1 LDSEQVER
9 YKILK
14 AYLIT
19 EFSIAIIDWYKW
31 NTICINFKYLPLDFR
46 LYICYNINK

>member
-1 LDSEQVER
+1 LDSEQIER

-19 EFSIAIIDWYKW
+19 EFSIAIIDW
-31 NTICINFKYLPLDFR
+31 
-46 LYICYNINK
+46 

>member
-1 LDSEQVER
+1 LDLEKIDK

-19 EFSIAIIDWYKW
+19 EFSIAIIDW
-31 NTICINFKYLPLDFR
+31 
-46 LYICYNINK
+46 